1 MISDDLPSL
10 ERVSVTASYGSGSLT
25 GVMAVAASDG
35 SGSSTGVMRVP
46 ITLTH
51 SSSKI
56 QIEHY

>member
-1 MISDDLPSL
+1 MISDDLRSL
-10 ERVSVTASYGSGSLT
+10 ERVSVTASYGSGSWT
-25 GVMAVAASDG
+25 GVMAVAA

-56 QIEHY
+56 QIQHY